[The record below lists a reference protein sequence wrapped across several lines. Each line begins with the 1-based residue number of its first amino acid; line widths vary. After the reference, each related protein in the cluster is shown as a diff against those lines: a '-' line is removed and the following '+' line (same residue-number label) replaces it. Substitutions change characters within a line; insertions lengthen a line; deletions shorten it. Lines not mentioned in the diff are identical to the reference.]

1 MGRSKEINYS
11 VILMALLVKFVFWGI
26 FSTFSLY
33 FETLVDYFDSSYA
46 VIGTVGTGVAAF
58 SSFVGT
64 LPGILAS
71 KYPHPLIFGIGGL
84 VMAAAYFGSSYTT
97 ADYQL
102 YFTYSILFGVS
113 GGILSQ
119 LSISL
124 LFDTLPEEIVGLV
137 VIGSNS
143 FVGLGYI
150 FFACISAYVL
160 YGLEVSWTILFRYFS
175 LAGLSITLMSFFL
188 ISRHSAPSSHPTQQ
202 DIEEVQTLE
211 AVANVTEE
219 SPLLSSSSKDKTNS
233 STFAAV
239 DEKTNSS
246 TTAVSADSTEP
257 YGFELLY
264 HKADVRNLFVS
275 NFVGMATRN
284 LPLKFSIIYMSA
296 ISSDGFI
303 YYTVPICIG
312 ICVAISRV
320 YFGYLFMDKDKVNAF
335 QMNKYSQFASGLT
348 CVCIALSPTSWVWWQ
363 LLLLCL
369 HEVVA
374 GASVLIPLRMV
385 QLIGKKHHH
394 HNFGVRD
401 PCLNFIGFESNHYL
415 LIFEGSSGCVR
426 YGCAVR

>member
-1 MGRSKEINYS
+1 MTGAKQSKDINYP

-33 FETLVDYFDSSYA
+33 FESLVDYFDSTYA
-46 VIGTVGTGVAAF
+46 IIGTVGTGVAAF

-64 LPGILAS
+64 LPGVLAS

-84 VMAAAYFGSSYTT
+84 AIAAAYFWSSYDS
-97 ADYQL
+97 AAWQL

-124 LFDTLPEEIVGLV
+124 LFDTLPEDIVGLV

-160 YGLEVSWTILFRYFS
+160 YGIDAPWTILFRYFT
-175 LAGLSITLMSFFL
+175 LAGLSITAMS
-188 ISRHSAPSSHPTQQ
+188 ISLLCAQRTETNNQVGAQSDHADDQP
-202 DIEEVQTLE
+202 IEQMEG
-211 AVANVTEE
+211 VTEV
-219 SPLLSSSSKDKTNS
+219 SPLLSSSAKAHPSIATANQ
-233 STFAAV
+233 TTIAII
-239 DEKTNSS
+239 DE
-246 TTAVSADSTEP
+246 P
-257 YGFELLY
+257 HGFQLLLLSN
-264 HKADVRNLFVS
+264 DVRKLCIS
-275 NFVGMATRN
+275 NFIGMATRN
-284 LPLKFSIIYMSA
+284 LPLKFSIIYMSTLT
-296 ISSDGFI
+296 SDSFI

-312 ICVAISRV
+312 ICVAVSRV

-335 QMNKYSQFASGLT
+335 QMNKYSQLASGIT
-348 CVCIALSPTSWVWWQ
+348 CVCIALAPTSLVWLQ
-363 LLLLCL
+363 LALLCT

-394 HNFGVRD
+394 HNFGVSSSY
-401 PCLNFIGFESNHYL
+401 CLNCI
-415 LIFEGSSGCVR
+415 
-426 YGCAVR
+426 